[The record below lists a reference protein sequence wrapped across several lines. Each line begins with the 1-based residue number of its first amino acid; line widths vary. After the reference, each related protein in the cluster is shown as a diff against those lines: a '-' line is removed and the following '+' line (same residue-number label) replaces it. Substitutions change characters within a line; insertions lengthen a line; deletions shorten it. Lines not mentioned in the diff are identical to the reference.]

1 MRYLLLYKKQQN
13 VIVCLEEFHL
23 RRPER
28 KRLSN
33 ELRDIIWKVHAP
45 DARINGGEDADR
57 R

>member
-45 DARINGGEDADR
+45 DARINGGEDANR